1 MFIYRPKISQK
12 VMHTH
17 GHLQIHFFY
26 KYNFNKVLN
35 GSMPR
40 NLSAKKFNLKSCK
53 SIPNYNSTHL

>member
-40 NLSAKKFNLKSCK
+40 NLSAKKIQFKILQ
-53 SIPNYNSTHL
+53 INS